1 MSSSNRSFLAF
12 LTGVLTGVA
21 VGIVFAPDK
30 GEATRDKLTYRLA
43 KYRDE
48 LQKLITD
55 LLNNK
60 DLKENAAKSQG
71 EKVVNEAREK
81 AEKLLEDVDRLMEQI
96 KNQTV
101 EQA

>member
-1 MSSSNRSFLAF
+1 MSSSSRSFIAF

-30 GEATRDKLTYRLA
+30 GEATRDKLTFRLA
-43 KYRDE
+43 KYREE
-48 LQKLITD
+48 LQKLIAD
-55 LLNNK
+55 LL
-60 DLKENAAKSQG
+60 DGKELPGNLAKSQG

-96 KNQTV
+96 KNQTA

>member
-60 DLKENAAKSQG
+60 ELKENAAKSQG

>member
-1 MSSSNRSFLAF
+1 MSGSSRSFFAF

-30 GEATRDKLTYRLA
+30 GETTRDKLTYRLG

-48 LQKLITD
+48 LQKLISD
-55 LLNNK
+55 LLNS
-60 DLKENAAKSQG
+60 KELEENTAKSQG
-71 EKVVNEAREK
+71 EKVVNDAREK

-96 KNQTV
+96 KNQTA
-101 EQA
+101 EQL